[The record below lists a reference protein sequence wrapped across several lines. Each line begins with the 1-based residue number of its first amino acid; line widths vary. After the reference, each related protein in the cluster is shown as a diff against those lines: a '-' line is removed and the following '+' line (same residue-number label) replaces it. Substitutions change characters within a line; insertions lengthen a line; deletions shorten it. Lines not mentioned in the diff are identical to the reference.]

1 MFDVFRK
8 IYLQSFLYDKKI
20 SKNFNLNLRYKPSNH
35 LIFSLLKSQS
45 KKLNIDDFTLESVW
59 TNNNLEK
66 KQIDRLN
73 NFFWLFSLDLK
84 SSNTTVQSIIKNWF
98 EINSKYNQRSWDFNI
113 TSKRIISW
121 LSNSTLTYDESSE
134 EYKKNFNFII
144 QKQALHLIYQLDNI
158 KNFNDKLVGI
168 ASIILVGL
176 SYTDKK
182 NFLLKGLDQLK
193 KIIKISLTNYG
204 FPKSRSIKQSIFFLK
219 YLILIREWFNES
231 QLEIPEFVNE
241 NIYYLGQS
249 YAFFWK
255 NINIDPLFNGNNISN
270 NKEFDQYLK
279 RLGYSFK
286 NENYEHS
293 GYVSLSDKKISLIMD
308 IGPSPAKKF
317 SNNYQAGALSFE
329 FSSNENKIF
338 TNSGIYQKENLKL
351 KKISRSS
358 AQHNTLTIDDNS
370 SCKFDLKNH
379 NYEIKNNLNII
390 KKSIVF
396 EKNYWKINSSHDGF
410 LKKFNLIFERE
421 IEYFP
426 EKFTLVGNDII
437 IGKKNLLNLKFNIRF
452 HLNPMAKIMKT
463 QNNKL
468 IFIEIDGEGWKFSC
482 ENYEIDIDN
491 GLYFGKKNTYTDN
504 QNIFISGIINS
515 QINNINWELTKI

>member
-1 MFDVFRK
+1 MFDVFKK

-20 SKNFNLNLRYKPSNH
+20 SKNFNLKLKYKPSNH

-59 TNNNLEK
+59 TNNDLEK

-73 NFFWLFSLDLK
+73 NFFWLFSLNLK
-84 SSNTTVQSIIKNWF
+84 SSNKTVQSIIENWF
-98 EINSKYNQRSWDFNI
+98 DINSKYNQKSWDFNI

-121 LSNSTLTYDESSE
+121 LSNSTLTYEESSD
-134 EYKKNFNFII
+134 EYKKKFNFII

-158 KNFNDKLVGI
+158 KNLNDKLVGI

-176 SYTDKK
+176 SYADKK

-255 NINIDPLFNGNNISN
+255 NINIDPLFNGNNISK
-270 NKEFDQYLK
+270 NKEFDQYLE

-286 NENYEHS
+286 NEHYEHS
-293 GYVSLSDKKISLIMD
+293 GYVSLNDKKISLIMD
-308 IGPSPAKKF
+308 IGPPPAKKF

-338 TNSGIYQKENLKL
+338 TNSGIYQKKNLNL
-351 KKISRSS
+351 NKISRSS

-390 KKSIVF
+390 KKNIVY
-396 EKNYWKINSSHDGF
+396 EKNYWKINSAHDGF
-410 LKKFNLIFERE
+410 QKKFNLIFERE

-426 EKFTLVGNDII
+426 EKFLLIGNDKI
-437 IGKKNLLNLKFNIRF
+437 IGKKNLLNLKFDIRF
-452 HLNPMAKIMKT
+452 HLNPIAKIMKT
-463 QNNKL
+463 QNNKS
-468 IFIEIDGEGWKFSC
+468 IFIEIGSEGWKFSC
-482 ENYEIDIDN
+482 ENYEINIDN

>member
-35 LIFSLLKSQS
+35 LIFSLLKSRS

-98 EINSKYNQRSWDFNI
+98 KINSKYNQKSWDFNI

-193 KIIKISLTNYG
+193 KIIKISLNNYG
-204 FPKSRSIKQSIFFLK
+204 FPKSRSIEQSIFFLK

-231 QLEIPEFVNE
+231 QLEIPEFINE

-426 EKFTLVGNDII
+426 EKFTLVGNDKI

>member
-66 KQIDRLN
+66 KQIDKLN

-84 SSNTTVQSIIKNWF
+84 SSNTTVQSVIKNWF
-98 EINSKYNQRSWDFNI
+98 EVNYKYNQKSWDFNI

-134 EYKKNFNFII
+134 EYKKKFNFII
-144 QKQALHLIYQLDNI
+144 QKQTLHLIYQLDNI

-182 NFLLKGLDQLK
+182 NFLSKGLDQLK

-204 FPKSRSIKQSIFFLK
+204 FPKSRSIKQSVFFLK

-286 NENYEHS
+286 NDNHEHS
-293 GYVSLSDKKISLIMD
+293 GYVSLINKKISLIMD
-308 IGPSPAKKF
+308 IGPPPAKKF

-351 KKISRSS
+351 NKISRSS

-370 SCKFDLKNH
+370 SCKFDLKDH
-379 NYEIKNNLNII
+379 DYEIKNNLNVI
-390 KKSIVF
+390 KKNIVY
-396 EKNYWKINSSHDGF
+396 EKNYWKINSAHDGF

-426 EKFTLVGNDII
+426 EKFTLVGNDKIV
-437 IGKKNLLNLKFNIRF
+437 GKKNLLNLKFNIRF

-491 GLYFGKKNTYTDN
+491 GLYFGKKNTYIDN

-515 QINNINWELTKI
+515 QINNIKWELTKI